1 MKMKKID
8 LSGVKEYL
16 FQKGERVGLA
26 VCGVI
31 ALLLIVMG
39 VMKVSSAGASYAKD
53 FETIRKPIDVVL
65 NRPATVVIPPKEKS
79 PPSWVDQPV
88 RPIESSPYMVN
99 PDAPDNKSRNP
110 DILAIPDDAEHMSA
124 YFLKGGVY
132 AYDADK
138 SNLVVSKAKKPMLNV
153 QPVRMIVVT
162 AVYPMRLLWQEYH
175 QQLSYIAQA
184 ELEKDDQPK
193 PLGLIVDRREVKAD
207 GKATDW
213 ENVYWVKDDKV
224 EMPERLSEFFRTM
237 VVEPDNQEALKNHL
251 MRGLAT
257 PLPKLANAKYEQMT
271 FKDIKE
277 LPITPAAVLA
287 PGAKGPSGN
296 IETEKIPIDQLKDQN
311 LGYLGSQLTNKID
324 YFNADGLFEGE
335 AAPKVVGSARPQ
347 RYVRPG
353 TIRPPTTI
361 NTEKITVFDKLI
373 RFIDVGV
380 EPGKTYEYSVKVR
393 FANPNF
399 DKKDEVLYQ
408 DLASIKELESPWAT
422 TPPITVPEEFHY
434 YAFDEKLN
442 PYTKI
447 SGGSDHDPAKSEPP
461 TAYGLWNTPVQ
472 IHTWQAI
479 ADDQTV
485 ADWAIAERLL
495 VRRGDIIGKPL
506 VMVEVPVWDKAQQK
520 FKIGSSNALRG
531 KKSSGQL
538 AGMPIKFIRDNPPP
552 MLVDFAGG
560 PKHSVKIGKSTIRD
574 ESAVEMLILTTDG
587 KLIVRNSRID
597 SDASEPVG
605 AEREQQFKAWHAK
618 IEDLRKAAMPVG
630 KGGGAG
636 LPGGFQLPGGNK

>member
-26 VCGVI
+26 VCGGI

-39 VMKVSSAGASYAKD
+39 LMKVGSAGASYAKD
-53 FETIRKPIDVVL
+53 FKTIRDPLDRALGQTASFEVPKKVKTPFSWDEE
-65 NRPATVVIPPKEKS
+65 PP
-79 PPSWVDQPV
+79 
-88 RPIESSPYMVN
+88 RPIEYTVLSVA

-110 DILAIPDDAEHMSA
+110 DILPIPDDAEHMSA
-124 YFLKGGVY
+124 YFIKGGIY

-138 SNLVVSKAKKPMLNV
+138 SNLVVSKAKKPIFNV
-153 QPVRMIVVT
+153 EPVRMIVVT

-175 QQLSYIAQA
+175 QQLNYIAQA
-184 ELEKDDQPK
+184 ELDKDDQPK

-207 GKATDW
+207 GKATEW

-224 EMPERLSEFFRTM
+224 EMPERLSEFFRRM
-237 VVEPDNQEALKNHL
+237 VVEPDNQEALKNHA
-251 MRGLAT
+251 MRGLT
-257 PLPKLANAKYEQMT
+257 MPLPRLATLNLKYPQIT

-277 LPITPAAVLA
+277 LPITPAAL
-287 PGAKGPSGN
+287 PGSGGKGASAN

-311 LGYLGSQLTNKID
+311 LGYLGSQLSGKID
-324 YFNADGLFEGE
+324 YFNIDGLFEGE
-335 AAPKVVGSARPQ
+335 VAPKTVGF
-347 RYVRPG
+347 
-353 TIRPPTTI
+353 IRPSRTKRPPGGGLPTI
-361 NTEKITVFDKLI
+361 NTEKVTVFDKLI

-380 EPGKTYEYSVKVR
+380 EPGKTYEYSVKLR

-399 DKKDEVLYQ
+399 EKKDEVLYT
-408 DLASIKELESPWAT
+408 DLATVKELESPWAT
-422 TPPITVPEEFHY
+422 TPPVTVPEEFHY
-434 YAFDEKLN
+434 YAFDEKSPFFKLN
-442 PYTKI
+442 
-447 SGGSDHDPAKSEPP
+447 GGSDIDPAKSEPP

-479 ADDQTV
+479 ADEQTV

-520 FKIGSSNALRG
+520 LKIGSSKALRS
-531 KKSSGQL
+531 KKSTGLQ

-552 MLVDFAGG
+552 MLVDFTGG
-560 PKHSVKIGKSTIRD
+560 PKHAFKIGKSNVKD

-605 AEREQQFKAWHAK
+605 AEREEQFRAWHAK
-618 IEDLRKAAMPVG
+618 IEDLRKAAMPTG
-630 KGGGAG
+630 KGGGAAM
-636 LPGGFQLPGGNK
+636 PGFQLPGNK